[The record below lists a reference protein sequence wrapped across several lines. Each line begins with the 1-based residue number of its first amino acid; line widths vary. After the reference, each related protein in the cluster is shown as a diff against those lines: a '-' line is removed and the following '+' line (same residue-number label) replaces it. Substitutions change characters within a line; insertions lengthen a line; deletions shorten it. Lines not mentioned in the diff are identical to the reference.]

1 MSLGSSWVTSK
12 HLLDGQSLGI
22 TDVGEVGNQL
32 EAIDNLA
39 AGRTAALDTEA
50 QDTSEAPLEILLSSL
65 VVSVALQ
72 AWVRNPRDVRALL
85 QVSGQGQSVLG
96 VALGTE
102 TEGLDTEDELLGGKG
117 VERGTNVSQELNSGA
132 DNEGDGAKGLP
143 ELEAVV
149 ALGGLDELRESLA
162 VLAPVKLA
170 GVDDDTSNGGSVAA
184 DPLGGRVNDDVG
196 AVVDGADKVSTG
208 TKSVVNLVYCLSV
221 LNTTQRRHSLIAAVL

>member
-1 MSLGSSWVTSK
+1 MSLGSSWAIFK
-12 HLLDGQSLGI
+12 HLLNGQGLGI
-22 TDVGEVGNQL
+22 TDVGKVGDQL
-32 EAIDNLA
+32 EAINNLA
-39 AGRTAALDTEA
+39 ASRTATLDTEA

-72 AWVRNPRDVRALL
+72 AGVRDPRDVRALL
-85 QVSGQGQSVLG
+85 QVSGQSQSVLG

-102 TEGLDTEDELLGGKG
+102 TEGLDTEDELLSGKG

-149 ALGGLDELRESLA
+149 ALGGLDELGESLA

-196 AVVDGADKVSTG
+196 AVVDGANKVSTG
-208 TKSVVNLVYCLSV
+208 TKSVVNLVYCLSDSIF
-221 LNTTQRRHSLIAAVL
+221 QRDGLIVAVL

>member
-1 MSLGSSWVTSK
+1 MTFK
-12 HLLDGQSLGI
+12 HLLDGQGLGI

-50 QDTSEAPLEILLSSL
+50 QDTSEAPLEILLGRL

-72 AWVRNPRDVRALL
+72 AGVRNPRDVGALL
-85 QVSGQGQSVLG
+85 QVPGQGQSVLG
-96 VALGTE
+96 VALSTE
-102 TEGLDTEDELLGGKG
+102 TESLDTEDELLGGEG

-132 DNEGDGAKGLP
+132 DNEGDGAKRLP

-149 ALGGLDELRESLA
+149 ALGGLDELGEPLA

-170 GVDDDTSNGGSVAA
+170 GVNDDTSNGGSVAA
-184 DPLGGRVNDDVG
+184 DPLGSRVDDDVG

-208 TKSVVNLVYCLSV
+208 TKSVVNLVYCLSIF
-221 LNTTQRRHSLIAAVL
+221 NIP